1 MPTNMDDNIVSTN
14 TNINSNLF
22 SFILLNKFLIKVLN
36 LFIII

>member
-1 MPTNMDDNIVSTN
+1 MPTNMDNNIVSTD

-22 SFILLNKFLIKVLN
+22 SFMLLNRFLIKVLN

>member
-22 SFILLNKFLIKVLN
+22 SFILLNRFLIKVLN

>member
-1 MPTNMDDNIVSTN
+1 MPTNMDNNIVSAD

-22 SFILLNKFLIKVLN
+22 SFILLNRFLIKVLN